1 MALSTAERTNI
12 IKLVVGMFNAAP
24 GATYLADLTVAFEAN
39 GRSLSNLAKDLAL
52 TPAYKALNPVFQTA
66 AEFATAFLTP
76 LGLQANTVAIDF
88 VTAKF
93 NAGVSKG
100 QIAYEALV
108 ALDASTATEFADA
121 KAIVN
126 NKTTVATYYSVT
138 KAVSVTNV
146 GQLQA
151 SISTVTKDAASVTAA
166 QGTIDSTA
174 GQGAGNTVALTSAV
188 DIITGT
194 SGNDVFNAAIGSGGT
209 TATTGTYTA
218 ADSVDGAAGT
228 GDTLNLVT
236 LDAVALPA
244 ASTKA
249 VEILNVRAVGGA
261 LTAGDLSTV
270 SGLTTYNVDRSTA
283 AQTVTNLAAAGQFG
297 LLGDNST
304 LFGNVTFA
312 LGYASSATTATL
324 NFQNGVKAAT
334 GATAVTVTGAGVTAT
349 VINSTGANNSIS
361 TAAAAGVITNAAT
374 SKATT
379 INATTN
385 LTAALTTTADTK
397 LTVTG
402 TGVVDLSGVAF
413 GSALNNAIVTID
425 ASAQTAGGLKV
436 QAGNSTTIKFTG
448 GAGADSLGLGAVVAT
463 GATVDGGGGTDTLY
477 VAGNSAFITAGTGAI
492 IKNFE
497 AVDVTTATID
507 LDNLATNNTLTA
519 LRVGGSATVSNINAA
534 TAGAVTVYA
543 NATPVL
549 NVKGATTPG
558 QLDTV
563 KIDVNDGSAT
573 VNTITV
579 TAPTLTAVETLNVTA
594 TDNVTITSLANALAL
609 TGITFTGAGNVSLTT
624 TAIALNPNVTVD
636 ASAATG
642 NFTLDAT
649 GATANGYTIKGSAGT
664 NILTGGSAPIVVDIT
679 KSVAKADQVIVT
691 SAAGS
696 TASVLQSISGFTN
709 AVTTGDKLDVINT
722 GTITANAAAA
732 ATGVTNLLGAIAS
745 GIITFSGTAAATAT
759 LDNKITAAATLAG
772 TTQYNMVA
780 FEHGGN
786 TYVYE
791 QGDTGATYAAGTD
804 LIVQLTGVTGVT
816 ALSTTAS
823 GATTIFVV

>member
-1 MALSTAERTNI
+1 MALTSQERTNI
-12 IKLVVGMFNAAP
+12 IKLTVAMFNAAP
-24 GATYLADLTVAFEAN
+24 GATYLADLTVAYEAN
-39 GRSLSNLAKDLAL
+39 GRSLAQLARTL
-52 TPAYKALNPVFQTA
+52 TDTASYKSINPVFQTA
-66 AEFATAFLTP
+66 AEFASSLLTP
-76 LGLQANTVAIDF
+76 LGLQANTTAVDF

-100 QIAYEALV
+100 QIAYDVAV
-108 ALDASTATEFADA
+108 ALDATTDTQFADA
-121 KAIVN
+121 KAILV
-126 NKTTVATYYSVT
+126 NKTTVAEYYSVT
-138 KAVSVTNV
+138 KAIAQTNL
-146 GQLQA
+146 GSLQA

-166 QGTIDSTA
+166 QGAIDSGTVGGSGSVFTLATA
-174 GQGAGNTVALTSAV
+174 AETL
-188 DIITGT
+188 TGT
-194 SGNDVFNAAIGSGGT
+194 SGADTFNSADT
-209 TATTGTYTA
+209 TLTA
-218 ADSVDGAAGT
+218 ADSVDGAAGI
-228 GDTLNLVT
+228 DTLNFT
-236 LDAVALPA
+236 NSTA
-244 ASTKA
+244 AAAFPSASIKNI
-249 VEILNVRAVGGA
+249 EIVNVRATA
-261 LTAGDLSTV
+261 NLTSSDLSTLA
-270 SGLTTYNVDRSTA
+270 GLTNFNADRSTA
-283 AQTVTNLAAAGQFG
+283 AAITTVNAGAGVQYG
-297 LLGDNST
+297 LIGDNAT
-304 LFGNVTFA
+304 LFGAAEAF
-312 LGYASSATTATL
+312 GYAAGATVATL
-324 NFQNGVKAAT
+324 NLANGVKSAAAT
-334 GATAVTVTGAGVTAT
+334 TVTITGTGVTST
-349 VINSTGANNSIS
+349 VINSSGTANSLSVAATAGAI
-361 TAAAAGVITNAAT
+361 VNAAT

-379 INATTN
+379 INATAN
-385 LTAALTTTADTK
+385 LTTALTTTADTK

-402 TGVVDLSGVAF
+402 TGVVDLRGVAY
-413 GSALNNAIVTID
+413 GSALNNALVTID
-425 ASAQTAGGLKV
+425 ASAQTAGGTLV
-436 QAGNSTTIKFTG
+436 QAGNDTGIKFTG
-448 GAGADSLGLGAVVAT
+448 GAGNDSLGLGAVVVS
-463 GATVDGGGGTDTLY
+463 GATVDGGAGTDTLY
-477 VAGNSAFITAGTGAI
+477 VAGNSAYITAATGAI

-497 AVDVTTATID
+497 IVDVTTATVD
-507 LDNLATNNTLTA
+507 LDNLATNNTLTG

-534 TAGAVTVYA
+534 TAAAVTVYA

-563 KIDVNDGSAT
+563 KIDVNDGSAA

-579 TAPTLTAVETLNVTA
+579 TAPTLTAVETLQVVA

-609 TGITFTGAGNVSLTT
+609 TGITFTGAGAISLTT

-649 GATANGYTIKGSAGT
+649 GATANGYTIKGSAGVNT
-664 NILTGGSAPIVVDIT
+664 LTGGSAPVAIDIT
-679 KSVAKADQVIVT
+679 KSVAKADTLKIT

-696 TASVLQSISGFTN
+696 TASVLQTVSGFTN

-732 ATGVTNLLGAIAS
+732 ATGVTNLSGAIAS

-759 LDNKITAAATLAG
+759 LQNKIDAAATLAG

-791 QGDTGATYAAGTD
+791 QGDTTATYAAGTD

-823 GATTIFVV
+823 GATTVFAV